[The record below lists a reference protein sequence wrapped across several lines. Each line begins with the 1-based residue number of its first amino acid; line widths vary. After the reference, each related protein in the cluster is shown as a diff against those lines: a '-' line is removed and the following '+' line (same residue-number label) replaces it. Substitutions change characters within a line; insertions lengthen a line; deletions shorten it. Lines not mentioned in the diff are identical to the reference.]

1 MVPSGLLRWWGWL
14 KVFKNNALILY
25 FAWKH
30 PRTPIV
36 VKVMLLALIAYII
49 SPVDILPDY
58 LPLFGFADDA
68 VLAPA
73 AMFYLI
79 NLLPE
84 TVRTECQRESERW
97 KRRAPLILGLIVLF
111 VVAWV
116 ALIIIG
122 VKYLWVYLSR

>member
-1 MVPSGLLRWWGWL
+1 MAPSGLLRFWGWL

-30 PRTPIV
+30 PQTPIFI
-36 VKVMLLALIAYII
+36 KGMLFALLAYVL
-49 SPVDILPDY
+49 SPVDVLPDF
-58 LPLFGFADDA
+58 LPLFGIVDDA

-73 AMFYLI
+73 AILYLT

-84 TVRTECQRESERW
+84 TVRAECQRESERW

-116 ALIIIG
+116 ALIIAG
-122 VKYLWVYLSR
+122 VKYLLS